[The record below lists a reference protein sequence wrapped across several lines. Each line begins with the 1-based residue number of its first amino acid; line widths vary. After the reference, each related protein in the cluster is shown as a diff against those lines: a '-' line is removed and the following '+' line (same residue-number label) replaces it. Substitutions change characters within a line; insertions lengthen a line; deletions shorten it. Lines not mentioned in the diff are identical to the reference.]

1 MLTDDLFSE
10 IFIFFLAQMFI
21 SIIWIFQI
29 SSVMEENNLL
39 NETFQNSKKDLQT
52 LIVQLEEQLKEQ
64 KSNED
69 ALKAKLE
76 VLNTEVVQKSEL
88 QNHLKELQEQLATA
102 EAQLEE
108 EVTRTIFYVFNN
120 QKLNI
125 CCHRT
130 LHCLYVYPDIGLGWT
145 LVQLSE
151 KKK

>member
-1 MLTDDLFSE
+1 
-10 IFIFFLAQMFI
+10 
-21 SIIWIFQI
+21 
-29 SSVMEENNLL
+29 MEENNLL

-125 CCHRT
+125 C
-130 LHCLYVYPDIGLGWT
+130 LP
-145 LVQLSE
+145 
-151 KKK
+151 

>member
-125 CCHRT
+125 C
-130 LHCLYVYPDIGLGWT
+130 LP
-145 LVQLSE
+145 
-151 KKK
+151 